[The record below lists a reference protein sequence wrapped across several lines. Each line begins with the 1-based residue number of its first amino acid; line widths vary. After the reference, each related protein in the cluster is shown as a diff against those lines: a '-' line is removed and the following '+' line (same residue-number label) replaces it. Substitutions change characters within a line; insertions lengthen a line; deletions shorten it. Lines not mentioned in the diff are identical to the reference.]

1 MAELSVHPSES
12 LIITRTLAAPRELVF
27 RAFTEAERLG
37 RWWGPKGVKIEV
49 QRLDLRPG
57 GLFHYAMV
65 HPDGTRWWGRFEFR
79 EISPPQRLIWINSFS
94 DPDGGL
100 SRPPFAPGF
109 PLRVLNVVTLDEHAE
124 GRTTLTLRSG
134 PLDASPEEIAF
145 FAGMHEGMR
154 LGFGGTFDQLEAHLA
169 DAG

>member
-12 LIITRTLAAPRELVF
+12 LVITRTLAAPRELVF

-37 RWWGPKGVKIEV
+37 RWWGPKGLKIEV

-100 SRPPFAPGF
+100 SRPPFAPGL
-109 PLRVLNVVTLDEHAE
+109 PAPGAERGHPGRARRGAHHAHAAQ
-124 GRTTLTLRSG
+124 R
-134 PLDASPEEIAF
+134 ASRREP
-145 FAGMHEGMR
+145 
-154 LGFGGTFDQLEAHLA
+154 
-169 DAG
+169 